1 LSQIKPADFFGS
13 SFSSNNKKFGSSLS
27 QADARQTLA
36 ERSRERSPN
45 TRRTLAK
52 DGHTLAERSPNV
64 PQIKNAKCSP
74 NALRMLA
81 KRSPNARQML
91 AKCLP

>member
-27 QADARQTLA
+27 QAEPGLTPSLANARQTLVKRLMNARLNARRTLA
-36 ERSRERSPN
+36 ERS
-45 TRRTLAK
+45 LAK

-64 PQIKNAKCSP
+64 PQI
-74 NALRMLA
+74 
-81 KRSPNARQML
+81 
-91 AKCLP
+91 